1 MPLIYITGPSGAG
14 KSTLAL
20 KLRDQGYLTYD
31 GDEELCVW
39 VNDETGKEVVYP
51 KDPEQRNPGWQDNH
65 KFLMSEHKVKAIAE
79 EPDDKF
85 IFIFGHSPN
94 DLALADKYFDKV
106 ICLEISENTMIE
118 RVTSR
123 TNNEYGHSPDQQAI
137 MRKWF
142 KPTLDRYRNYGAE
155 MIDAEQD
162 VDKVIKAVIRFS
174 KNNFDDWLK
183 AKHSKIS
190 TPSEL
195 VDTYVQK
202 AVGSPVS
209 KASRIVIGQINEVYD
224 VTTLDNRSFIVRIS
238 RQDDPRFEA
247 ERWALDAS
255 RKVGVPTP
263 KVLLVEKALVNNES
277 ITFCIEE
284 KLPGR
289 PLDELLKDTKS
300 KAELDSII
308 KQIGKVLSRI
318 HEVKIDGFG
327 YLQPDGTAW
336 DIPLSKIMLDLLE
349 KEDELLKVFDKLGI
363 TQSKVRESLALLAE
377 NSDLYDWDKPCL
389 VHGDFGPPHILVD
402 GDLITG
408 IIDMQDC
415 SGNHPIFD
423 FVHWETTYG
432 RHIPLKKLTDSYSDK
447 TIFDETFEPLFNL
460 VLLRH
465 CLWMLMVRVEQENPY
480 DIDVLNLGIDNALKF
495 FMDRKQD
502 QIFSGKET

>member
-20 KLRDQGYLTYD
+20 KLREEGFITYD
-31 GDEELCVW
+31 GDEELCKWIIGVIG
-39 VNDETGKEVVYP
+39 EEAEYP
-51 KDPEQRNPGWQDNH
+51 KDPEKRSSDWQNHH
-65 KFLMSEHKVKAIAE
+65 KFLMSEEMIKAIAE
-79 EPDDKF
+79 EPDDKT
-85 IFIFGHSPN
+85 IFILGHSPN
-94 DLALADKYFDKV
+94 DLELADKYFDKV

-247 ERWALDAS
+247 ERWALDAC

-263 KVLLVEKALVNNES
+263 KVLLVAKALVNNDS

-289 PLDELLKDTKS
+289 PLDELFKDTKS

-327 YLQPDGTAW
+327 YLQPDGTDW
-336 DIPLSKIMLDLLE
+336 DIPFSKIMLDLIE
-349 KEDELLKVFDKLGI
+349 KEDELLKVFDKFRI
-363 TQSKVRESLALLAE
+363 PQSKVKESLALLVE
-377 NSDLYDWDKPCL
+377 NTDLYKYETPSL
-389 VHGDFGPPHILVD
+389 VHGDFGPPHILVND
-402 GDLITG
+402 GSITG

-415 SGNHPIFD
+415 SGNHPVFD

-432 RHIPLKKLTDSYSDK
+432 RDIPLQKLIDSYSNK
-447 TIFDETFEPLFNL
+447 TLFDESFDPLFNL

-465 CLWMLMVRVEQENPY
+465 CMWMLIVRVEQDNPH
-480 DIDVLNLGIDNALKF
+480 DIDNLSRGIDRALKF
-495 FMDRKQD
+495 LSNRN
-502 QIFSGKET
+502 